1 MLFLMIQL
9 QVFHIL
15 VLRSCPLPDY
25 TLYLSWTRDQLMCC
39 FIYCMYF
46 PYFEIGKG
54 KMGKHCLCYLSEFK
68 QSYNFTRT

>member
-1 MLFLMIQL
+1 MVFLIIRL

-15 VLRSCPLPDY
+15 VLPSSPLPDY

-46 PYFEIGKG
+46 PYLEIGKEKNG
-54 KMGKHCLCYLSEFK
+54 KTSSLLLV
-68 QSYNFTRT
+68 